1 MEKIEDFEKETGM
14 KTLKVKFDKKNKIK
28 RWDEKNKIK
37 RLDEKNIKLK
47 DWMSKIKF

>member
-28 RWDEKNKIK
+28 DGMKKNKIK
-37 RLDEKNIKLK
+37 RWDEKK
-47 DWMSKIKF
+47 